1 MCMLQFQTAGA
12 VLGDWV
18 FNVVANFNKTSSLT
32 TALGEE
38 GVCRETED
46 SCTWGGSHAQAA
58 RVKTGLRRKSPGHT
72 FTCDWLTAELWEN
85 TPHRQ
90 SPAAPSHLQLFP
102 LVSQSLTFWHS
113 GPISVFVSLC
123 LSLLSLYLFVSLSVC
138 FYMCVTLSPVSSA
151 YSPPVSV
158 DRSTYAEI

>member
-1 MCMLQFQTAGA
+1 MLQFQTAGA

-72 FTCDWLTAELWEN
+72 FTCDWLTAEL
-85 TPHRQ
+85 
-90 SPAAPSHLQLFP
+90 
-102 LVSQSLTFWHS
+102 
-113 GPISVFVSLC
+113 
-123 LSLLSLYLFVSLSVC
+123 
-138 FYMCVTLSPVSSA
+138 
-151 YSPPVSV
+151 
-158 DRSTYAEI
+158 